1 MKRLLMIAAAVAV
14 LGLAAVAVGGAATSA
29 QEGDGPLGTFLSK
42 VAEKLGVSEDEL
54 KDAIQDTHLETIDE
68 AVAKSRLTE
77 EQGERLRECVE
88 EGGILFPP
96 RPRHHGPRLDRA
108 HGLIADAA
116 AQVLDMEKEELIE
129 ARQDGQSLAEIA
141 EDQGMSAEQFT
152 EALLDQ
158 VRAQLDELVAE
169 GELTEEQA
177 ERIFQ
182 RTEENI
188 DRIVSGEGCLG
199 GFGGPRHGPGGFGG
213 PPLEEPASAEEAEV
227 TA

>member
-42 VAEKLGVSEDEL
+42 VAEKLGVSEDQL
-54 KDAIQDTHLETIDE
+54 KTAIDEARTETIDE
-68 AVAKSRLTE
+68 AVDEGLLTE
-77 EQGERLRECVE
+77 EQAERMQ
-88 EGGILFPP
+88 EGGFPFRG
-96 RPRHHGPRLDRA
+96 RPWHGPR
-108 HGLIADAA
+108 HVHVMDAA

-158 VRAQLDELVAE
+158 VRPQLDELVADDK
-169 GELTEEQA
+169 LTEEQA

-199 GFGGPRHGPGGFGG
+199 GFGGPRHGLG
-213 PPLEEPASAEEAEV
+213 PSSGLWQSPFDGAPETVEPSEV